1 MYALRLTHNGAVA
14 RRTVGRRPPC
24 RPAPRPGVGPAYGC
38 PSGIPRRR
46 ASHRLGQPAPLV
58 IRARSKISGCRTNAS
73 PSARVLREL
82 VNETA
87 GPGPGRPSTTLGAGR
102 GSNARQAA
110 VLGHCVRHR
119 YRHQPAPRRAF
130 APARSSIVVR
140 LFAGELR
147 APRHCVERPEAS
159 VSRHDEGYGREPL
172 PVDGRPDGPAREEG
186 RGLEAGGDVLF
197 QARSVRASSLPSCS
211 ASSLACSHHLAP

>member
-1 MYALRLTHNGAVA
+1 MPPGAPPRGWSSLRVPIGH
-14 RRTVGRRPPC
+14 PS
-24 RPAPRPGVGPAYGC
+24 APRVTSSRTACAAGNTGSLKNFGLP
-38 PSGIPRRR
+38 
-46 ASHRLGQPAPLV
+46 
-58 IRARSKISGCRTNAS
+58 TNAS

-82 VNETA
+82 ANETA

-140 LFAGELR
+140 LFAG
-147 APRHCVERPEAS
+147 
-159 VSRHDEGYGREPL
+159 
-172 PVDGRPDGPAREEG
+172 
-186 RGLEAGGDVLF
+186 
-197 QARSVRASSLPSCS
+197 
-211 ASSLACSHHLAP
+211 

>member
-1 MYALRLTHNGAVA
+1 MPPGAPPRGWSSLRVPIGH
-14 RRTVGRRPPC
+14 PS
-24 RPAPRPGVGPAYGC
+24 APRVTSSRTACAAGNTGSLKNFGL
-38 PSGIPRRR
+38 S
-46 ASHRLGQPAPLV
+46 
-58 IRARSKISGCRTNAS
+58 TNAS

-82 VNETA
+82 ANERA

-130 APARSSIVVR
+130 APARSSILIRSR
-140 LFAGELR
+140 LFAGEPWLPR